1 MFGIHGTKSYLCI
14 VKGYSRQG
22 MSDKERSW
30 FYFPVVLSRFC
41 PVRDL
46 YHDTRLYNIVEYQCF
61 VNGESE
67 KNALTTSNHQ
77 NGPWVPVNV
86 ASQRNSLVWNITSSI
101 SSSKRWMPKS
111 ESMSSPMPL
120 CCCLIIHWGL
130 LPFHYRQ
137 YAVRFQFLV
146 DEHPPFLRPLGAHHR
161 FSAF

>member
-22 MSDKERSW
+22 MSDKERSC

-67 KNALTTSNHQ
+67 KNALTT
-77 NGPWVPVNV
+77 
-86 ASQRNSLVWNITSSI
+86 R
-101 SSSKRWMPKS
+101 K
-111 ESMSSPMPL
+111 
-120 CCCLIIHWGL
+120 
-130 LPFHYRQ
+130 
-137 YAVRFQFLV
+137 
-146 DEHPPFLRPLGAHHR
+146 D
-161 FSAF
+161 FSYTLKTEA